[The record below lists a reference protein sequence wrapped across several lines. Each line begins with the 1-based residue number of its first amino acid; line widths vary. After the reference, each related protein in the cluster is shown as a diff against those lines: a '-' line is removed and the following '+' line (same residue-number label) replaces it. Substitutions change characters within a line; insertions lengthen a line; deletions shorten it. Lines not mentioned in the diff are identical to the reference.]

1 MLITLRGQRIESN
14 FQISIKRT
22 LGLNMFCFIMF
33 DEHPLNPSDPDPLL
47 LLPSPPLSHRSCLKN
62 CLPQC
67 FFFFKEIKYL
77 MCYVKFKICVL
88 ISPM

>member
-22 LGLNMFCFIMF
+22 LGLNRFCFIMF
-33 DEHPLNPSDPDPLL
+33 DEHPLNPSDPDSL
-47 LLPSPPLSHRSCLKN
+47 LLPPSPLPPFLFKKLSF
-62 CLPQC
+62 PC
-67 FFFFKEIKYL
+67 FFFKKEIKYL